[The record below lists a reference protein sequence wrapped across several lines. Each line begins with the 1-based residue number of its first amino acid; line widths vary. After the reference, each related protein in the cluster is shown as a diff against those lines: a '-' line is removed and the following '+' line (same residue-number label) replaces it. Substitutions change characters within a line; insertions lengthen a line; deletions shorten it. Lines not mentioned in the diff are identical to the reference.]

1 MKGFFKRE
9 LVASILI
16 GASYFLLWALAI
28 IISVDYSITEFSKSY
43 KYSCWQNAYGLLISL
58 LIFHLFAK
66 FIGKRKSKIP
76 WIILTGIVV
85 IFLLSIGQQQWLKL
99 GTWLGTY
106 PPIEKG
112 MMTSGYMI
120 RSIIYLL
127 YGVAY
132 FTSIKLLLHVVHL
145 KHRNNLLQ
153 LEKKTAEL
161 NYLKSQTNPHFLFNT
176 LNNLYSLAEERS
188 ELTAGAIL
196 RLSEILRFMLYESN
210 ATYISIGKEI
220 KIIREYIELEKMRY
234 DDSLV
239 ITINEQVDDNNQLVP
254 PLLLIPLVENAF
266 KHGVS
271 ETINNPF
278 ITLYLRVNQ
287 QKLHFEVENSKSR
300 KDTSDQLK
308 ERIGLGNLR
317 RQLDLLFSDY
327 KLEVRNTEN
336 SFRVSLFINLN
347 SYAKV

>member
-1 MKGFFKRE
+1 M
-9 LVASILI
+9 
-16 GASYFLLWALAI
+16 
-28 IISVDYSITEFSKSY
+28 DYSIAEFSVSY

-58 LIFHLFAK
+58 LIFHVFVR
-66 FIGKRKSKIP
+66 FISKRETKIP
-76 WIILTGIVV
+76 WIILTGAIV
-85 IFLLSIGQQQWLKL
+85 ILLLSIGQQQWLKL
-99 GTWLGTY
+99 GTRIGAY
-106 PPIEKG
+106 PPLEKG

-145 KHRNNLLQ
+145 KNRNNRLL

-161 NYLKSQTNPHFLFNT
+161 SYLKSQTNPHFLFNT

-188 ELTAGAIL
+188 ALTAGAIL
-196 RLSEILRFMLYESN
+196 RLSDILRFMLYEST
-210 ATYISIGKEI
+210 ATNISIGKEI
-220 KIIREYIELEKMRY
+220 QIIREYIELEKMRY
-234 DDSLV
+234 DDSLA

-271 ETINNPF
+271 ETISNPF
-278 ITLYLRVNQ
+278 IALQLRVSQ
-287 QKLHFEVENSKSR
+287 RKLHFEVGNSKSR
-300 KDTSDQLK
+300 KGTPDQLK

-327 KLEVRNTEN
+327 KLEIRDAEN
-336 SFRVSLFINLN
+336 SFRISLYINLD

>member
-9 LVASILI
+9 LVVSFLI

-28 IISVDYSITEFSKSY
+28 IISVDYNIPEFIKSY
-43 KYSCWQNAYGLLISL
+43 RYSCWQNAYGLMISL
-58 LIFHLFAK
+58 LIFHLFVN
-66 FIGKRKSKIP
+66 FISKRENKIP
-76 WIILTGIVV
+76 WVILAVTIVLL
-85 IFLLSIGQQQWLKL
+85 LLSIGQQQWLKL
-99 GTWLGTY
+99 GTRIGTY
-106 PPIEKG
+106 PPIEKE
-112 MMTSGYMI
+112 MMTTGYMI

-127 YGVAY
+127 YGIAY
-132 FTSIKLLLHVVHL
+132 FTSIKLLMHVVQL
-145 KHRNNLLQ
+145 KNRNNRLQ

-196 RLSEILRFMLYESN
+196 RLSDILRFMLYESN
-210 ATYISIGKEI
+210 ATNISIGKEI

-239 ITINEQVDDNNQLVP
+239 ITINEQVDDDNQLLP

-278 ITLYLRVNQ
+278 ITLNLQVIQR
-287 QKLHFEVENSKSR
+287 KLYFGVENSKSR
-300 KDTSDQLK
+300 KDTSDELK

-317 RQLDLLFSDY
+317 RQLDLLFADY
-327 KLEVRNTEN
+327 KLEIRNADN
-336 SFRVSLFINLN
+336 SFQVSLFINLD

>member
-9 LVASILI
+9 LVVSILI

-28 IISVDYSITEFSKSY
+28 IISVDYNIPEFIKSY
-43 KYSCWQNAYGLLISL
+43 GYSCWQNIYGLMISL
-58 LIFHLFAK
+58 LIFHVFVR
-66 FIGKRKSKIP
+66 FISKQRNKLP
-76 WIILTGIVV
+76 WIVLACIIVIL
-85 IFLLSIGQQQWLKL
+85 LLSVVQQQWLKL
-99 GTWLGTY
+99 GTRIDAY
-106 PPIEKG
+106 PVIEKE
-112 MMTSGYMI
+112 MMTRGYMI
-120 RSIIYLL
+120 RGIIYLL
-127 YGVAY
+127 YGIAY
-132 FTSIKLLLHVVHL
+132 FTSIKLLLHVVQL
-145 KHRNNLLQ
+145 KNRNNRLQ

-196 RLSEILRFMLYESN
+196 RLSDILRFMLYESN
-210 ATYISIGKEI
+210 AAYISIGKEI
-220 KIIREYIELEKMRY
+220 KIIREYIDLEKMRY
-234 DDSLV
+234 DDSLI
-239 ITINEQVDDNNQLVP
+239 ITINEQIDDENQLLP

-278 ITLYLRVNQ
+278 ITLNLRVSQ
-287 QKLHFEVENSKSR
+287 GKLYFEVENSKSR
-300 KDTSDQLK
+300 KDTSDELK

-317 RQLDLLFSDY
+317 RQLDLLFADY
-327 KLEVRNTEN
+327 KLEIRNSEK
-336 SFRVSLFINLN
+336 SFQVSLFIKLD

>member
-9 LVASILI
+9 LLISILI

-28 IISVDYSITEFSKSY
+28 IISVDYSTSEFSKSY
-43 KYSCWQNAYGLLISL
+43 KYSCWQNAYGLLICL
-58 LIFHLFAK
+58 LIFHVFAK
-66 FIGKRKSKIP
+66 FIGKQKNKTA
-76 WIILTGIVV
+76 WIILAGIIVL
-85 IFLLSIGQQQWLKL
+85 FLLSVGQQQWLKL
-99 GTWLGTY
+99 GTKIGAY
-106 PPIEKG
+106 PLIEKE

-120 RSIIYLL
+120 RGIIYLL

-132 FTSIKLLLHVVHL
+132 FTSIKLLLHVVQL
-145 KHRNNLLQ
+145 KNRNNRLQ

-196 RLSEILRFMLYESN
+196 RLSDILRFMLYESN

-234 DDSLV
+234 DHSLT
-239 ITINEQVDDNNQLVP
+239 ITINEQVDDENQLLP

-278 ITLYLRVNQ
+278 ITLNLRVSQ
-287 QKLHFEVENSKSR
+287 RKLYFEVENSKSR
-300 KDTSDQLK
+300 KDTSDALK

-317 RQLDLLFSDY
+317 RQLDLLFADY
-327 KLEVRNTEN
+327 KLEIRNTEN
-336 SFRVSLFINLN
+336 SFQVSLFIKLD

>member
-1 MKGFFKRE
+1 MKGFLKRG
-9 LVASILI
+9 LVVSILI

-28 IISVDYSITEFSKSY
+28 IISVDYNMPEFRKSY
-43 KYSCWQNAYGLLISL
+43 GYSCWQNIYGLMISL
-58 LIFHLFAK
+58 LIFHLFAS
-66 FIGKRKSKIP
+66 FINKQKNKLP
-76 WIILTGIVV
+76 WIILAGIIVML
-85 IFLLSIGQQQWLKL
+85 LLSVGQQQWLKL
-99 GTWLGTY
+99 GTQIGTY
-106 PPIEKG
+106 PVIEKE
-112 MMTSGYMI
+112 MMTRGYMI
-120 RSIIYLL
+120 RGIIYLL
-127 YGVAY
+127 YGIAY
-132 FTSIKLLLHVVHL
+132 FTSIKLLLHVVQL
-145 KHRNNLLQ
+145 KNRNNRLQ

-196 RLSEILRFMLYESN
+196 RLSDILRFMLYEST
-210 ATYISIGKEI
+210 APCISIGKEI

-234 DDSLV
+234 DQSLV
-239 ITINEQVDDNNQLVP
+239 ITIKEEVDDESQLLP

-278 ITLYLRVNQ
+278 ITLNLRVSQ
-287 QKLHFEVENSKSR
+287 RRLYFEVENSKSR
-300 KDTSDQLK
+300 KDTSDELK

-317 RQLDLLFSDY
+317 RQLDLLFADY
-327 KLEVRNTEN
+327 KLEIRNTEN
-336 SFRVSLFINLN
+336 SFMVVLFIKLD